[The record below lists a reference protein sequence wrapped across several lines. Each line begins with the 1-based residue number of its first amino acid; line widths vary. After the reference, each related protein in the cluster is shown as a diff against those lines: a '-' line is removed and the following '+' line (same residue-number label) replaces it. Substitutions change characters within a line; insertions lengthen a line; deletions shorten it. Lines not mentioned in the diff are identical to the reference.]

1 MPRYC
6 FDIETNGLLP
16 ELDTI
21 HCLVLK
27 DVDTGEVT
35 SCSPDQ
41 VKDGLSML
49 EEADELIGH
58 NIVGFDIPAI
68 TKVCPSF
75 KYKGAIKDTLVMSRL
90 IFPDIRDRDFRFIR
104 IKEDF
109 PRKLIGSHSLRAWG
123 YRILN
128 YKGDY
133 EGGWETWT
141 PEMQEYCEQDVEVTA
156 ALWDKLL
163 SKKPSDLSV
172 QLEHDVATII
182 RRQEEYGFAFDI
194 DGARRLYGDLLGRR
208 TVIASR
214 LSSAF
219 PPWEVLTPFTPKRD
233 NQTLGYKKGITVD
246 KSKIVEFNPGSRDH
260 IAQKLQEKYGWKPK
274 EWTQEGKP
282 KVDEAVLAKLP
293 YEEAKLLA
301 EYLTLT
307 KRLGQ
312 IGDGKQA
319 WINLERSGRVHGR
332 VNTNG
337 AVTGR
342 MTHSHPNMAQVPSV
356 RAIYGKECR
365 SLFKASSKSHVL
377 IGCDADALELR
388 CLAGYM
394 AHYDKGAYI
403 KTVLE
408 GDKSQGTD
416 MHTINANVLECD
428 RDTAKTWFYA
438 FIYGAGDAKLG
449 AILGKSAGHGK
460 KSRQRFLESL
470 PALAKLSSAVKRKV
484 KDTGNLIG
492 IDGRKLEIRSE
503 HAALNTLLQSAGA
516 IFMKQGL
523 VILDK
528 RLQEAGFKPSHDY
541 EFVANVHDEWQIEAK
556 KEHAER
562 VGEEAVQAIKAAGD
576 YFNFACPLDA
586 QYVIGTTWA
595 DTH

>member
-49 EEADELIGH
+49 EKADELIGH

-68 TKVCPSF
+68 TKVCPGF
-75 KYKGAIKDTLVMSRL
+75 EYKGAIKDTLVMSRL

-109 PRKLIGSHSLRAWG
+109 PRRLIGSHSLRAWG

-163 SKKPSDLSV
+163 SKNPSDLSV
-172 QLEHDVATII
+172 QLEHEVATII

-194 DGARRLYGDLLGRR
+194 DGARRLYGDILGRR
-208 TVIASR
+208 TVLASR

-233 NQTLGYKKGITVD
+233 NKTLGYKKGVTVD
-246 KSKIVEFNPGSRDH
+246 KSKVVEFNPGSLDH

-319 WINLERSGRVHGR
+319 WINLERSGRVHR
-332 VNTNG
+332 V
-337 AVTGR
+337 
-342 MTHSHPNMAQVPSV
+342 
-356 RAIYGKECR
+356 
-365 SLFKASSKSHVL
+365 
-377 IGCDADALELR
+377 R
-388 CLAGYM
+388 CL
-394 AHYDKGAYI
+394 
-403 KTVLE
+403 
-408 GDKSQGTD
+408 
-416 MHTINANVLECD
+416 
-428 RDTAKTWFYA
+428 
-438 FIYGAGDAKLG
+438 
-449 AILGKSAGHGK
+449 
-460 KSRQRFLESL
+460 
-470 PALAKLSSAVKRKV
+470 
-484 KDTGNLIG
+484 
-492 IDGRKLEIRSE
+492 
-503 HAALNTLLQSAGA
+503 
-516 IFMKQGL
+516 
-523 VILDK
+523 
-528 RLQEAGFKPSHDY
+528 
-541 EFVANVHDEWQIEAK
+541 
-556 KEHAER
+556 
-562 VGEEAVQAIKAAGD
+562 
-576 YFNFACPLDA
+576 
-586 QYVIGTTWA
+586 
-595 DTH
+595 